1 MKTILKTFLLIVLF
15 IGCETVKNVAQKETQ
30 KTEKEHIV
38 KYVDTVFV
46 TPKST
51 AKISIP
57 KKIFV
62 YKTDTIHQTDTI
74 YKTKTIKYRQG
85 NAVAKVIIKKDTVFV
100 YAECDTIKIK
110 AKIRREL
117 IRELKENN
125 TNKEATETKKKGIS
139 IWVFIISIIASFSVG
154 YFLSKVF

>member
-1 MKTILKTFLLIVLF
+1 MKSILKTFLLILLF
-15 IGCETVKNVAQKETQ
+15 IGCKTVKNVAEKETQ

-62 YKTDTIHQTDTI
+62 YKTDTI
-74 YKTKTIKYRQG
+74 YKTKTIKQRQG
-85 NAVAKVIIKKDTVFV
+85 NATVKVVVERDSIFV
-100 YAECDTIKIK
+100 VAECDTIKIK
-110 AKIRREL
+110 AKIKKEL
-117 IRELKENN
+117 IKEFKESN
-125 TNKEATETKKKGIS
+125 TNKELNETKKKGVS

-154 YFLSKVF
+154 YFLSKIF